1 MKKVKNSSVNQKDR
15 IICETTSNIH
25 KFYYEPYKSNEQ
37 LYLFKKDR
45 SPSISSFFE
54 DYGVRMNGVNYSMT
68 LKQFYEHRK
77 LYRNHKLKEI
87 FDRIP
92 SMVTYVLDERDE
104 MMKEQAKRN
113 NSAKN
118 ADKLI
123 YEGRELAA

>member
-1 MKKVKNSSVNQKDR
+1 
-15 IICETTSNIH
+15 
-25 KFYYEPYKSNEQ
+25 
-37 LYLFKKDR
+37 
-45 SPSISSFFE
+45 
-54 DYGVRMNGVNYSMT
+54 MNGVNYSMT

-92 SMVTYVLDERDE
+92 SMVTYVLNERDE

-118 ADKLI
+118 TDKVI
-123 YEGRELAA
+123 YEDRELAA